1 MSRERQS
8 PSLFRVLA
16 GETLVEYTAAAT
28 VAGVVVGSLYLL
40 LPADEISVLLVAFGW
55 STLSL
60 ALYLSYALSTESRRD
75 V

>member
-16 GETLVEYTAAAT
+16 GETLVEYTAAAM